1 MNGEKHSPQSHA
13 PAYGPLVQV
22 CEQHGIGRTTC
33 FRLVREGLLETF
45 RIGARRYVYLSSV
58 ASLPDRLA
66 GHR

>member
-1 MNGEKHSPQSHA
+1 MNAEHRGAAPA

-66 GHR
+66 GQQ